1 MRTLIRFKPGDVI
14 AGRSDALRRLGMSG
28 ECGVSERLEELC
40 RQAEKTFITLARPTA
55 LFSEIST
62 AEFESI
68 YEGAG
73 DNAPQTPLD
82 VIYPRADALALF
94 AATLGSGVDEAIRAL
109 FQRGDPAV
117 GFVLDVIASGAADRL
132 AHLTVQRFLTA
143 LGESRR
149 ISARTRALAYSP
161 GYCGWHVSGQRA
173 LFDLLDPRSIGV
185 GLTASCV
192 MDPIK
197 SVSGV
202 LIAGRSEIHRFR
214 PTFPFCDA
222 CATHDCRVR
231 MASLKEPRP

>member
-1 MRTLIRFKPGDVI
+1 MRTVIRFKPGGVL
-14 AGRSDALRRLGMSG
+14 AGRFDALRRLGMSG
-28 ECGVSERLEELC
+28 ECGVSERLEELY

-68 YEGAG
+68 YESAGA
-73 DNAPQTPLD
+73 NAPETPLD
-82 VIYPRADALALF
+82 AIYPRADALALF
-94 AATLGSGVDEAIRAL
+94 AATLGSGVDEAIRTL

-132 AHLTVQRFLTA
+132 AHLTVQRFLAA
-143 LGESRR
+143 LEESGRS
-149 ISARTRALAYSP
+149 SARTRALAYSP

-173 LFDLLDPRSIGV
+173 LFDWLDPRSIGV
-185 GLTASCV
+185 GLTASCL

-202 LIAGRSEIHRFR
+202 LIAGRVEIHRFR
-214 PTFPFCDA
+214 PMFPFCDA

-231 MASLKEPRP
+231 MASLKEPRR

>member
-1 MRTLIRFKPGDVI
+1 MRTLIRFKPGDVM
-14 AGRSDALRRLGMSG
+14 AGRPDAFRRLGMSG

-40 RQAEKTFITLARPTA
+40 RKADTTFITVARPTA
-55 LFSEIST
+55 LFSEISVG
-62 AEFESI
+62 EFESI

-73 DNAPQTPLD
+73 ANAPETPLD

-94 AATLGSGVDEAIRAL
+94 AATLGSAVDEAIRAL
-109 FQRGDPAV
+109 FQHGDPAL

-132 AHLTVQRFLTA
+132 AHVTVQPFLTA
-143 LGESRR
+143 LRESGRG
-149 ISARTRALAYSP
+149 SPHTRALAYSP

-173 LFDLLDPRSIGV
+173 LFDALDPRSIGV
-185 GLTASCV
+185 GLTASCL

-231 MASLKEPRP
+231 MASLKEPRR